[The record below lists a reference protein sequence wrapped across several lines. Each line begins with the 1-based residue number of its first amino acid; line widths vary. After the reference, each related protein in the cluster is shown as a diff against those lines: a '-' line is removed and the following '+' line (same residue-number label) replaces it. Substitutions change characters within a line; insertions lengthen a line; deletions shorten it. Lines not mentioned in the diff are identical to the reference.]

1 MIWWIAMLCG
11 MHNNDLEEK
20 LQGHL
25 LASRLNVQEKKKI
38 INMTKSLTVAQNIL
52 TNLVIWTVM

>member
-25 LASRLNVQEKKKI
+25 LAGRLNAEEKKKV
-38 INMTKSLTVAQNIL
+38 INITKRLTVPQNIL
-52 TNLVIWTVM
+52 TNFVIWTVM